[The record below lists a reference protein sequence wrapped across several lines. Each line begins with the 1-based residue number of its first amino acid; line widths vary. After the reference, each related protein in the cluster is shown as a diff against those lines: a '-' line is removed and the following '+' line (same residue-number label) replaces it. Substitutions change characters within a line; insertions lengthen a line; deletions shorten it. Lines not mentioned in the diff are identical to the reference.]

1 VRKKTGMLFAW
12 MSLAV
17 LLVGCL
23 PWDAPLPGDP
33 DTTSQDFGEG
43 WTPAANSVHVNPR
56 ITCSADPTPANVA
69 NAVRGVNVVN
79 QNVVLINPQIKGCSV
94 GILVRAGGFELL
106 ADKSRAG
113 YASAA
118 SPAIQSN
125 YKGVVFDRGPSATKS
140 RG

>member
-1 VRKKTGMLFAW
+1 MCPQSPDTVSFKRTRWHTFGSLLHSRKAVGVRKKTGMLFAW

-56 ITCSADPTPANVA
+56 ITCSADPTPANA
-69 NAVRGVNVVN
+69 GNAVGASTSLIERSAHQPADQRVQRGH
-79 QNVVLINPQIKGCSV
+79 IG
-94 GILVRAGGFELL
+94 
-106 ADKSRAG
+106 
-113 YASAA
+113 
-118 SPAIQSN
+118 
-125 YKGVVFDRGPSATKS
+125 
-140 RG
+140 